1 MILYK
6 FNGAGNDFLIADNRF
21 GDVGLDRFDIV
32 DLCDRH
38 YGVGADGVMILGA
51 GRGEYDFTMDYY
63 NSDGSG
69 GMMCGNGGRCI
80 VAFASYLGLEPSS
93 ADGRWR
99 FLAPDGSHEAFILE
113 ALGRKTK
120 IVRLKMKDISD
131 IKDCPSVSSDP
142 KTSGWFVDTG
152 TRHFVTFVPSGVDAA
167 FVDSKGRVL
176 RNAGE
181 FAPLGVNV
189 NFVCE
194 GNPLRVRTF
203 EKGVEAE
210 TCACGTGIVASAAAS
225 FLEGVE
231 PSAVCGENGS
241 VHYDVRALHDS
252 LAVDFVPSAS
262 ARSLS
267 GKQESVA
274 IDASDAY
281 FTDVWLTGPASF
293 VAEVNV
299 IL

>member
-6 FNGAGNDFLIADNRF
+6 YSGAGNDFLIVDNRQ
-21 GDVGLDRFDIV
+21 GDADMDRFDIV

-38 YGVGADGVMILGA
+38 YGVGADGLMLLGD
-51 GRGEYDFTMDYY
+51 GRDGYDFTMSYY

-80 VAFASYLGLEPSS
+80 VAFASFLGLHPSS

-99 FLAPDGSHEAFILE
+99 FLAPDGPHEAFILE
-113 ALGRKTK
+113 AVGRRTKT
-120 IVRLKMKDISD
+120 VRLKMKDISD
-131 IKDCPSVSSDP
+131 IKNYPSVSSAP
-142 KTSGWFVDTG
+142 GVSGWFIDTG
-152 TRHFVTFVPSGVDAA
+152 TRHFVTIVPSAVDAA
-167 FVDSKGRVL
+167 FVDSKGRLL
-176 RNAGE
+176 RHSDE

-189 NFVCE
+189 NFVCK
-194 GNPLRVRTF
+194 GNPLKVRTF

-210 TCACGTGIVASAAAS
+210 TCACGTGIVASAAAA
-225 FLEGVE
+225 FLEGAA
-231 PSAVCGENGS
+231 PASVCEETGS
-241 VHYDVRALHDS
+241 VHYDIKALNDS
-252 LAVDFVPSAS
+252 LAVDFVPAASVTKLSAKS
-262 ARSLS
+262 TDLAL
-267 GKQESVA
+267 
-274 IDASDAY
+274 DASEAY